1 MLSFCLKQKMP
12 PRTKNVP
19 RKNTPEPTLKK
30 LLDRIRPTAS
40 TRARKDEKK
49 KAVLEEEYDDEPEQQ
64 RQVDHDMVDASIST
78 DDEEQEYDGHGVG
91 DGDDDE
97 DDDGDGVDDEHSD
110 KEGDEDKKS
119 EREAKK
125 LVQKQSA
132 KIWKQI
138 DEMHLLLSSF
148 PGGPTNLS
156 VLPNYATHIAGRVW
170 DTYIDPTLP
179 AEREVLKV
187 YNHVRRL
194 KLNATHKNNYIV
206 KVLADS
212 GLAPLIGCKYSK
224 IDRGWISA
232 FVERWHGETS
242 SFHLPFGEMTITLE
256 DVSCILHIPIRGVF
270 FNVPNPSKKDAAKL
284 LAHELLVSETRA
296 CSNRGW
302 H

>member
-1 MLSFCLKQKMP
+1 MTLMLMHVIFFLKQKMP

-40 TRARKDEKK
+40 TRPRKGEKK
-49 KAVLEEEYDDEPEQQ
+49 KALLE
-64 RQVDHDMVDASIST
+64 
-78 DDEEQEYDGHGVG
+78 
-91 DGDDDE
+91 DE
-97 DDDGDGVDDEHSD
+97 DDDSDGVDDEQSN

-125 LVQKQSA
+125 LIQKQSA

-194 KLNATHKNNYIV
+194 KLNATHKNNYIRFGF
-206 KVLADS
+206 VL
-212 GLAPLIGCKYSK
+212 LLNLMTECFVLLI
-224 IDRGWISA
+224 W
-232 FVERWHGETS
+232 
-242 SFHLPFGEMTITLE
+242 
-256 DVSCILHIPIRGVF
+256 
-270 FNVPNPSKKDAAKL
+270 
-284 LAHELLVSETRA
+284 
-296 CSNRGW
+296 
-302 H
+302 